1 MHSLVRAASDGT
13 VTSRLCSRCHEVEYA
28 AFAASAHGGAL
39 LSKKSPGVPVC
50 TDCHPGHTEE
60 GTTALARRIRLG
72 HPCMGCHGDEALMQK
87 YGISTN
93 VVSTYL
99 SDFHGVSVKFYE
111 QEGADFKR
119 EPLVCSD
126 CHGIH
131 DVAAISA
138 ESAIVMK
145 ENLLSVCQR

>member
-1 MHSLVRAASDGT
+1 M
-13 VTSRLCSRCHEVEYA
+13 
-28 AFAASAHGGAL
+28 
-39 LSKKSPGVPVC
+39 PVC

-111 QEGADFKR
+111 QRRGRLQAQAPGLFRLPRHPRRGRDLR
-119 EPLVCSD
+119 
-126 CHGIH
+126 
-131 DVAAISA
+131 
-138 ESAIVMK
+138 
-145 ENLLSVCQR
+145 